1 MLLFMGFGCIL
12 LHFTLHFGAFYLA
25 FWCKMHC
32 VLVHIAVRFGAYCSA
47 FWCKMH
53 CVLVHIAMCFAA
65 KRVATTS
72 D

>member
-1 MLLFMGFGCIL
+1 MLLFVGFGCIL
-12 LHFTLHFGAFYLA
+12 LHFTLHFGAYCAA

-32 VLVHIAVRFGAYCSA
+32 VLVHF
-47 FWCKMH
+47 
-53 CVLVHIAMCFAA
+53 AMCFGA

>member
-12 LHFTLHFGAFYLA
+12 QHFTLHL
-25 FWCKMHC
+25 
-32 VLVHIAVRFGAYCSA
+32 GAYCAA

-65 KRVATTS
+65 KRIATTS